1 MKKNTLSWSVQVY
14 QRLIEI
20 SRDLASTLDLDTLL
34 RRIIQAA
41 EEFSGAEAASI
52 LLYDENKKQLYFQA
66 ASNPADEALMHG
78 IIVPTKSIAGWV
90 ALNRK
95 PLIVADAEKDPRYF
109 DQVDNTLNFKT
120 DSILA
125 IPMIAKDRLVGV
137 LEVLNKEEG
146 KFSKTDVEPLLLL
159 GSQAAIAIENSRSFQ
174 QSDLISELVHELR
187 TPLSSIS
194 TITFLLQRRDL
205 TEDNRTNLIQIIQRE
220 TRRLDEMA
228 TSFLDLA
235 RLESGRALYHISTFH
250 ISPLLEEIYTIVEPK
265 ASEKDILFS
274 QFLAPELPAMQADR
288 DKIKQVLLNLYS
300 NAIKYNRPN
309 GRIIFK
315 AWSDTQTFWMAVQDT
330 GFGIPEN
337 DLPHIFEKFFRAQ
350 ATEKV
355 SSGTGLGLSI
365 CKRIVEMHG
374 GKITV
379 QSTLDVGTTFT
390 IQIPL
395 YSELAPR

>member
-1 MKKNTLSWSVQVY
+1 MKKKTLSWSIQLY

-34 RRIIQAA
+34 RRIIQVA
-41 EEFSGAEAASI
+41 EEFSQAEAASI

-66 ASNPADEALMHG
+66 ASNPSDEALMHG
-78 IIVPTKSIAGWV
+78 MVVPTKSIAGWV

-95 PLIVADAEKDPRYF
+95 PLIVADVGKDPRHF
-109 DQVDNTLNFKT
+109 DQVANTLNFKT

-125 IPMIAKDRLVGV
+125 VPMIAKDRLVGV
-137 LEVLNKEEG
+137 LEVLNKKDGPFTKADE
-146 KFSKTDVEPLLLL
+146 EPLLLL
-159 GSQAAIAIENSRSFQ
+159 GSQAAIAIENSRTFQ

-194 TITFLLQRRDL
+194 TIAYLLQRQDL
-205 TEDNRTNLIQIIQRE
+205 TEDNRLNLIQIIQRE
-220 TRRLDEMA
+220 TLRLDEMA

-250 ISPLLEEIYTIVEPK
+250 LSPLLEEIYAIVEPK
-265 ASEKDILFS
+265 ASEKGIVFS
-274 QFLAPELPAMQADR
+274 QELPSELPALQADR

-300 NAIKYNRPN
+300 NAIKYNQPN
-309 GRIIFK
+309 GQVIFK
-315 AWSDTQTFWMAVQDT
+315 AWADEQNFWMAIQDT

-337 DLPHIFEKFFRAQ
+337 DMPHLFEKFFRVQ
-350 ATEKV
+350 ATEKL

-365 CKRIVEMHG
+365 CKRIVEIHG

-379 QSTLDVGTTFT
+379 QSTPDVGTTFT
-390 IQIPL
+390 IQMPL
-395 YSELAPR
+395 CSELAPR